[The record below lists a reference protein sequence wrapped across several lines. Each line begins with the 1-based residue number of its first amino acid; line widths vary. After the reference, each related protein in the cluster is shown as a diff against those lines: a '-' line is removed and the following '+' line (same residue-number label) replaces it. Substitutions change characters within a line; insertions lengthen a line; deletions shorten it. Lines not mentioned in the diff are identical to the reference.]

1 MATSSEEKGKLNVL
15 IYTQLEMGE
24 AGRAKAL
31 ESIPL
36 DRFGTPEEVADA
48 AVFLASN
55 EYANNCILNIDG
67 GLSAV

>member
-1 MATSSEEKGKLNVL
+1 
-15 IYTQLEMGE
+15 MGE
-24 AGRAKAL
+24 PARAKAL

-48 AVFLASN
+48 AVFLATN